1 MPWVSRTSVPA
12 ARDRAANTIQ
22 AMANSN
28 SGICSVCGAPAILM
42 QKVRKTT
49 PRGYE
54 TGEFLDVLVCYEHRQ
69 SGWTLVRELPVAT
82 AS

>member
-1 MPWVSRTSVPA
+1 
-12 ARDRAANTIQ
+12 
-22 AMANSN
+22 MATSN
-28 SGICSVCGAPAILM
+28 SGTCRVCGAPAIVM

-54 TGEFLDVLVCYEHRQ
+54 TGEFVDVLVCHEHRAC
-69 SGWTLVRELPVAT
+69 GWTLVRELPVAT